1 MSKYVLKRILLLIP
15 VMLGVTLVV
24 FFILSLTKGDPAV
37 TILGDMA
44 SEESLAQLRE
54 TLGLNDPFFTRYF
67 RYIGG
72 ILKGDWGLSYK
83 NQIPV
88 KQLILER
95 FPSTAL
101 LAFSATVFA
110 VIVGIP
116 LGILSAK
123 KQYSALDNIATV
135 GALIGVSMPVFW
147 LGLLLV
153 ILFALNLRIL
163 PSQGLG
169 EGFVGVI
176 KSLIL
181 PSVTLG
187 MYTLAVILRTTRS
200 SMLEVIKKDY
210 VDTARAKGVSERQVT
225 TKHMLKNALIPI
237 VTVAG
242 LQFGQLLGGAMITET
257 VFAWPGLGRFMLDSI
272 KARDIPAVMG
282 SVTFIC
288 LLFSCVNLLVDV
300 LYAFVDPRIKSQYQ
314 KK

>member
-1 MSKYVLKRILLLIP
+1 MSKYVLKRILLLTP